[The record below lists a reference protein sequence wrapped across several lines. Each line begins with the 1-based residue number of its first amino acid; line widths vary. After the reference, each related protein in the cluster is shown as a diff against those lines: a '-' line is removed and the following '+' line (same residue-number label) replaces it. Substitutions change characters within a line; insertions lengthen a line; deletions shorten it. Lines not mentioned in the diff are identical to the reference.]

1 MEYIYIMSCQRGQ
14 GSPEIFSIWFSY
26 EKALTAYYEYN
37 IADGFSRRSDDND
50 YFFMYLIDL
59 IFP

>member
-1 MEYIYIMSCQRGQ
+1 MSCQRGQ